1 MSLLRY
7 ARLPRPA
14 SSAAPPIPNSR
25 PSCSPAVP
33 PPPAAGGPV
42 GTAGGALV
50 CVGVAGW
57 VVPGEPAG
65 DVPAGLVPAGA
76 VGLAG
81 PLELVHAETET
92 ETTTVKVAQAA
103 K

>member
-1 MSLLRY
+1 M
-7 ARLPRPA
+7 
-14 SSAAPPIPNSR
+14 
-25 PSCSPAVP
+25 CGD
-33 PPPAAGGPV
+33 AGGV
-42 GTAGGALV
+42 VCGDAGGVVCGDAAASGGFVVGV

-81 PLELVHAETET
+81 PLEVVHAETAT